1 MSVASVLDANPMTES
16 VSNDSPSEGLMLAR
30 AAAAGDTAATAK
42 LLRMVAPKMM
52 RVVRAMLGSQHPDVD
67 DVLQQALIGLVRA
80 LPAFRGECDPAG
92 YASTIAVRKAL
103 AVRKRGRVERG
114 RRDDDA
120 VAEDTRADGPSPG
133 DEAVSAK
140 RKALLRDLLADIP
153 EEQAEALAL
162 RTMLGWSLEEIAEN
176 AGAPINTIRSRLRL
190 AKEALRKRIEADPSL
205 LEALEVT
212 S

>member
-1 MSVASVLDANPMTES
+1 MADASPRGAELMTES
-16 VSNDSPSEGLMLAR
+16 VSEDPQSEGLTLAR
-30 AAAAGDTAATAK
+30 AAAGGDTAATAK
-42 LLRMVAPKMM
+42 LLRMVAPRMM
-52 RVVRAMLGSQHPDVD
+52 RVVRAMLGGGHPDVD

-103 AVRKRGRVERG
+103 AVRKRVRVERG

-120 VAEDTRADGPSPG
+120 MPEDAKSQAPSPG
-133 DEAVSAK
+133 DEAASTK
-140 RKALLRDLLADIP
+140 RKEVLRELLAELP
-153 EEQAEALAL
+153 VEQAEALAL
-162 RTMLGWSLEEIAEN
+162 RTMLGWSLEEIATN
-176 AGAPINTIRSRLRL
+176 AGAPLNTIRSRLRL
-190 AKEALRKRIEADPSL
+190 AKEALRKRIESEPAL